1 MGEIQ
6 SEVKV
11 KSKLLANKNAPTFL
25 RASAKGSF
33 SGDSLSVNM
42 QCKDT
47 KKSNMED
54 KEYTKYEGCASAV
67 AVIIALVV
75 LALVLCSCKTKYI
88 TQTEYKEVPVVLH
101 DTVAKNIWR
110 IDTTI
115 VKDSVYFAVKG
126 DTIYKERY
134 NTLWKIKVA
143 HDTINKV
150 VTIPVEV
157 VRTRTKTKTVVKE
170 VNRLY
175 WWQKVLMII
184 GGASLIYLVV
194 QLCKLW
200 KYK

>member
-1 MGEIQ
+1 
-6 SEVKV
+6 
-11 KSKLLANKNAPTFL
+11 
-25 RASAKGSF
+25 
-33 SGDSLSVNM
+33 
-42 QCKDT
+42 
-47 KKSNMED
+47 MED

-67 AVIIALVV
+67 AVILALVV
-75 LALVLCSCKTKYI
+75 LALVCCSCRTKYI
-88 TQTEYKEVPVVLH
+88 TNTEYKEVPVVMH

-110 IDTTI
+110 IDTTF

-134 NTLWKIKVA
+134 NTKWRIKVA

-150 VTIPVEV
+150 LEKPVEV
-157 VRTRTKTKTVVKE
+157 LRTSIKTEIKE
-170 VNRLY
+170 VNRIY

-184 GGASLIYLVV
+184 GGASMIYLVV

>member
-1 MGEIQ
+1 
-6 SEVKV
+6 
-11 KSKLLANKNAPTFL
+11 
-25 RASAKGSF
+25 
-33 SGDSLSVNM
+33 
-42 QCKDT
+42 
-47 KKSNMED
+47 MED

-75 LALVLCSCKTKYI
+75 LALVCFSCKTRYI
-88 TQTEYKEVPVVLH
+88 TQTEYKEVPVVMH
-101 DTVAKNIWR
+101 DTVASNIWR

-126 DTIYKERY
+126 DTIYKEKY
-134 NTLWKIKVA
+134 NTLWRIKVA

-150 VTIPVEV
+150 VEKPVEV
-157 VRTRTKTKTVVKE
+157 VRQSVKTETKE

-175 WWQKVLMII
+175 WWQNVLMLI
-184 GGASLIYLVV
+184 GGASMVCLVV

>member
-1 MGEIQ
+1 MGKIQ

-11 KSKLLANKNAPTFL
+11 KGKLLANKNAPTFL
-25 RASAKGSF
+25 RSSAKGSF
-33 SGDSLSVNM
+33 VGASLSVHM

-54 KEYTKYEGCASAV
+54 NEYTKYEDCASAV

-75 LALVLCSCKTKYI
+75 LALVCFSCRTKYI
-88 TQTEYKEVPVVLH
+88 TQTEYKEVPVVMH

-115 VKDSVYFAVKG
+115 VKDSVYFAIKG

-134 NTLWKIKVA
+134 NTKWRIKMA

-150 VTIPVEV
+150 VEKPVEV
-157 VRTRTKTKTVVKE
+157 IRNNVKTETKE

-184 GGASLIYLVV
+184 GGASLMYLFVQIY
-194 QLCKLW
+194 KFEIRR
-200 KYK
+200 